1 MEINMYDKRSVMKQ
15 KNMELLLKKKE
26 DLELLLKEKEKNL
39 KLYDVKINALFDLHS
54 EQEKYFKKY
63 KAICEDILATAKE
76 TDKRLATMFPFNG
89 LNISCSCIEVGL
101 ADASTSIKQMQFFKK
116 DLADE
121 IQLLK
126 QKIAGCHLR
135 LKVAE
140 NANAKAKIK
149 ETENTETTE
158 TAKAKIKKTSEINS
172 SVGRNLASRYR
183 ETVGILQKLKSAKA
197 MDVYSFLSD
206 DVAKTV
212 SYIQFR
218 SWLNKQAQKEN
229 NIIVYDA
236 KRPSGTGAKATT
248 YKISL

>member
-1 MEINMYDKRSVMKQ
+1 MYDKRSIMKQ
-15 KNMELLLKKKE
+15 ENMELLLKKKE
-26 DLELLLKEKEKNL
+26 DLELLLKKKGSL
-39 KLYDVKINALFDLHS
+39 LYLLNDYINDFNNINS
-54 EQEKYFKKY
+54 KQQEISNKY
-63 KAICEDILATAKE
+63 KKIYEDVLRLKKE
-76 TDKRLATMFPFNG
+76 TDEKLLIDFQDRG
-89 LNISCSCIEVGL
+89 LDNACTYAQITLTNASKGVASMQSI
-101 ADASTSIKQMQFFKK
+101 STS
-116 DLADE
+116 LADE

-135 LKVAE
+135 LKAAE

-149 ETENTETTE
+149 ATENTENT
-158 TAKAKIKKTSEINS
+158 KAKIKKTSEINS